1 MKVWPG
7 IILVFLLTANPV
19 KASEIEVRRL
29 QDEILKI
36 TYIQR
41 KLKFHLHK
49 SSKQELIPV
58 HIRTTDLLQRN
69 RRELIDWCIQEAA
82 REHRL
87 PASLLKALIKVES
100 NFNPRAN
107 SKKGCIGLTQLHPET
122 AAELQ
127 VNNPWDI
134 RQNVFGG
141 AAYLRQLYDKYGSV
155 EYCLWAYNAG
165 PGRLEQGILPKE
177 TRKYIRD
184 VMKYW
189 QIYQEES

>member
-1 MKVWPG
+1 MKVCPC
-7 IILVFLLTANPV
+7 IFLVFLLTVNPV

-29 QDEILKI
+29 QNEIFQI
-36 TYIQR
+36 TSIQR
-41 KLKFHLHK
+41 NLKFHLHNY
-49 SSKQELIPV
+49 SGLELIPV
-58 HIRTTDLLQRN
+58 HIRTTKPLQKN

-100 NFNPRAN
+100 NFNPGAY
-107 SKKGCIGLTQLHPET
+107 SKKGCIGLTQLHPRT

-134 RQNVFGG
+134 KQNVFGG

-155 EYCLWAYNAG
+155 EHSLWAYNAG
-165 PGRLEQGILPKE
+165 PGRLEQGILP
-177 TRKYIRD
+177 RRRI
-184 VMKYW
+184 
-189 QIYQEES
+189 